1 MKKTAIF
8 FLLVIQVFLI
18 ETSLNAIGMSLPEG
32 KEIII
37 NPSGTEFSTKVIQ
50 KAIDDCAASGGGIV
64 RLTTGVYYSGTINFR
79 DNITLQLDEGA
90 YITGSKEYSDYSNDA
105 FFYGRD
111 LKNIRITGKGTIDG
125 VDCRNNKGEEGF
137 RGPHCIKLV
146 SCSQISI
153 EGITI
158 KNSANWA
165 INCRYCSYGIVT
177 NVTILGGHDGLH
189 TRFCNNFKAKGCD
202 FRTGD
207 DSFAG
212 NDNHD
217 FEISDCL
224 INTSCNGF
232 RMGCMNLLVERCRF
246 WGPGEYRH
254 ISQNRTNMLSAF
266 VHFSPKDENPKLIS
280 GNWTIKEITVENVDN
295 FFVYNFKDGLW
306 QTGQPFSSVTFDKI
320 KANGILKAFYIK
332 GDTLRQFKMLLTNS
346 EFSVRESNEKK
357 TSFEGAGLLSSE
369 FFYVQDFNSLELENV
384 DLSENSP
391 GNNLRAD
398 SGNLILIENVSFKN
412 NNSSYPLQLSEIKD
426 QKVLK
431 ILLNNNKLKY
441 KP

>member
-1 MKKTAIF
+1 MIMNKVA
-8 FLLVIQVFLI
+8 LI
-18 ETSLNAIGMSLPEG
+18 LMLYAFNAGSITLPED

-37 NPSGTEFSTKVIQ
+37 KPSGTEFSTNIIQ
-50 KAIDDCAASGGGIV
+50 KAIDDCAASGGGKV
-64 RLTTGVYYSGTINFR
+64 RFTRGVYYSGTINLR
-79 DNITLQLDEGA
+79 DNITLQLDEGS

-111 LKNIRITGKGTIDG
+111 IKNIKITGKGTIDG
-125 VDCRNNKGEEGF
+125 VDCKNTKGEEGF

-146 SCSQISI
+146 NCTQITI

-165 INCRYCSYGIVT
+165 INCRYCSFGIVT

-189 TRFCNNFKAKGCD
+189 TRFCNNFKANNCD

-212 NDNHD
+212 NDNRD
-217 FEISDCL
+217 FEITDCQV
-224 INTSCNGF
+224 NTSCNGF
-232 RMGCMNLLVERCRF
+232 RMGCINLRVERCRF

-280 GNWTIKEITVENVDN
+280 GNWTIRDITVENVDN

-306 QTGQPFSSVTFDKI
+306 QTGQPFSSVTFDNI
-320 KANGILKAFYIK
+320 KATGILKAFYIK
-332 GDTLRQFKMLLTNS
+332 GDSPCQFNMTLTNS
-346 EFSVRESNEKK
+346 KFSVRESNEKK
-357 TSFEGAGLLSSE
+357 TAFEGAALLSPE
-369 FFYVQDFNSLELENV
+369 FFFAQDFDRIVIKNVELSDNSQEKI
-384 DLSENSP
+384 LS
-391 GNNLRAD
+391 AV
-398 SGNLILIENVSFKN
+398 SGNQMHIENVSFAGKMD
-412 NNSSYPLQLSEIKD
+412 SSPLQLTAIKD
-426 QKVLK
+426 LKVAK
-431 ILLNNNKLKY
+431 ILLNNKKIKY

>member
-1 MKKTAIF
+1 MIKKADI
-8 FLLVIQVFLI
+8 LVFLFV
-18 ETSLNAIGMSLPEG
+18 TSFNAIAMSLPEG

-37 NPSGTEFSTKVIQ
+37 KPSGTEFTTNVIQ
-50 KAIDDCAASGGGIV
+50 KAIDECAASGGGKV
-64 RLTTGVYYSGTINFR
+64 RFSSGVYYSGTINLR
-79 DNITLQLDEGA
+79 DNITLQLDEGS

-111 LKNIRITGKGTIDG
+111 IKNIKITGKGTIDG
-125 VDCRNNKGEEGF
+125 VDCKNTKGEEGF

-146 SCSQISI
+146 NCSQITI
-153 EGITI
+153 DGITI

-177 NVTILGGHDGLH
+177 NVIILGGHDGLH
-189 TRFCNNFKAKGCD
+189 TRFCNNFRAQGCN

-212 NDNHD
+212 NDNRD
-217 FEISDCL
+217 FEITDCQ

-232 RMGCMNLLVERCRF
+232 RMGCINLRVERCRF

-280 GNWTIKEITVENVDN
+280 GNWIIKDITVENVDN

-306 QTGQPFSSVTFDKI
+306 QTGQPFSSVSFDNI

-332 GDTLRQFKMLLTNS
+332 GDSSRQFNMSLTNS
-346 EFSVRESNEKK
+346 KFSVRESNEKN

-369 FFYVQDFNSLELENV
+369 FFYAQDFDRVTINNVDFTENSTGKILSAGSGNSL
-384 DLSENSP
+384 
-391 GNNLRAD
+391 
-398 SGNLILIENVSFKN
+398 LIENVTFTN
-412 NNSSYPLQLSEIKD
+412 NKDSYPLKLDRINDK
-426 QKVLK
+426 KVEK
-431 ILLNNNKLKY
+431 IILNKKKLKY